1 MQARSW
7 WDTILRCTDF
17 VGIEWRKLDINKVAE
32 ARTGTRYE
40 NGRWE
45 ANPDLSKVDEIGF
58 TDLMGG
64 SGHGQGGWSRIDWIE
79 VYGVPIKRDG
89 AAKGP
94 STAGR

>member
-17 VGIEWRKLDINKVAE
+17 AGFAGANWISE
-32 ARTGTRYE
+32 APTGTRYE
-40 NGRWE
+40 NGKWE
-45 ANPDLSKVDEIGF
+45 TNPDLGKVDEIGF

-64 SGHGQGGWSRIDWIE
+64 SAHGQGGWSRIDWIE
-79 VYGVPIKRDG
+79 VYGVPIRRDG